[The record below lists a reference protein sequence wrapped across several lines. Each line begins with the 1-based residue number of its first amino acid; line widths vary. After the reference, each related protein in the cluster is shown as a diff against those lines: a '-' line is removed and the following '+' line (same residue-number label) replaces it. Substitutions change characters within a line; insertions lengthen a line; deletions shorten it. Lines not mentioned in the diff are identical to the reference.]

1 MALSKKSKEKLIE
14 LIKNEFDKINFN
26 DDWIYDKSTV
36 LISLANEIGL
46 KKLAQE
52 LKEERQNITAEI
64 LNSLKC

>member
-14 LIKNEFDKINFN
+14 IIKNEFDKIDFN

-52 LKEERQNITAEI
+52 LKDEKKNIIA
-64 LNSLKC
+64 